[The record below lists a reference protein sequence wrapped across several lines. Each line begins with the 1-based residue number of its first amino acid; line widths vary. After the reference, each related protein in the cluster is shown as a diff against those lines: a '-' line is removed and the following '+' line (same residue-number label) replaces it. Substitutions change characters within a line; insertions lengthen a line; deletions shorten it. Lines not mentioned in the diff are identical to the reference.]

1 MADDQTNKVQIET
14 SSSAIHDVPEAPR
27 QTKTPTPSI
36 SRTQSKSSARVRFGV
51 LPSGRRPAPSTE
63 PLDEDDE
70 NISFPLPEPL
80 KPPPLYS
87 KDCIPLPVSTL
98 SPSYILAGTNRF
110 SREEIRAMKRNS
122 STSNLFVYGGLTFP
136 AILRAIAAKSLKG
149 VYSPI
154 HQRRLYPSSTD
165 WAKADVSIKNACEA
179 MTPALLKGFDR
190 WRVSHLDWAVMQDSR
205 MTRKILRAIESWNDE
220 PIAPQP
226 PGEVVGFLIVGLTG
240 EALRYCDMLFSS
252 DLEVMKN
259 PSILD
264 KLDESSSSV
273 SDRVPDPSDRP
284 LQRQNVTVDI
294 ELSDGSIIPVGALT
308 YVWSHGIENI
318 RGLWSPERF
327 LQGPK
332 MGQLLGKDSA
342 WRDEEQALASTMK
355 VSYALTGDYLCS
367 SITTNDLPELQRLLQ
382 NHFDPNGPC
391 RVYGSPLQAAAC
403 LGSKKMV
410 KELLKHGADA
420 NLEGG
425 RYRSP
430 LIAATIASRKG
441 ITEMLLDAKAN
452 VQADGG
458 IYINALYQAVGHSDL
473 EIAEVLLE
481 HGAWLSENFREIRDL
496 ALEQND
502 TEMQDL
508 LAKYDLRDHCRR
520 ALASSRRRELT
531 AVERYHGDSQ
541 MMKTSAR
548 VLTAVMKKVLVL
560 QTDPGNWKGY
570 KLVSVIKVALEAG
583 APPIILE
590 YIRSAM
596 EPVAMLIEVLRDK
609 DRQEDNQ
616 PRRVIADVPREER
629 SSEYSSS
636 DKESERINP
645 HRSHPSSNSG
655 GRRTNVRGNAKP
667 KSQRESRIRW
677 SDLDSLGAS
686 H

>member
-1 MADDQTNKVQIET
+1 
-14 SSSAIHDVPEAPR
+14 
-27 QTKTPTPSI
+27 
-36 SRTQSKSSARVRFGV
+36 
-51 LPSGRRPAPSTE
+51 
-63 PLDEDDE
+63 
-70 NISFPLPEPL
+70 
-80 KPPPLYS
+80 
-87 KDCIPLPVSTL
+87 
-98 SPSYILAGTNRF
+98 
-110 SREEIRAMKRNS
+110 
-122 STSNLFVYGGLTFP
+122 
-136 AILRAIAAKSLKG
+136 
-149 VYSPI
+149 
-154 HQRRLYPSSTD
+154 
-165 WAKADVSIKNACEA
+165 
-179 MTPALLKGFDR
+179 
-190 WRVSHLDWAVMQDSR
+190 
-205 MTRKILRAIESWNDE
+205 
-220 PIAPQP
+220 
-226 PGEVVGFLIVGLTG
+226 
-240 EALRYCDMLFSS
+240 
-252 DLEVMKN
+252 
-259 PSILD
+259 
-264 KLDESSSSV
+264 
-273 SDRVPDPSDRP
+273 
-284 LQRQNVTVDI
+284 
-294 ELSDGSIIPVGALT
+294 
-308 YVWSHGIENI
+308 
-318 RGLWSPERF
+318 
-327 LQGPK
+327 

-473 EIAEVLLE
+473 EI
-481 HGAWLSENFREIRDL
+481 

>member
-1 MADDQTNKVQIET
+1 
-14 SSSAIHDVPEAPR
+14 
-27 QTKTPTPSI
+27 
-36 SRTQSKSSARVRFGV
+36 
-51 LPSGRRPAPSTE
+51 
-63 PLDEDDE
+63 
-70 NISFPLPEPL
+70 
-80 KPPPLYS
+80 
-87 KDCIPLPVSTL
+87 
-98 SPSYILAGTNRF
+98 
-110 SREEIRAMKRNS
+110 
-122 STSNLFVYGGLTFP
+122 
-136 AILRAIAAKSLKG
+136 
-149 VYSPI
+149 
-154 HQRRLYPSSTD
+154 
-165 WAKADVSIKNACEA
+165 
-179 MTPALLKGFDR
+179 
-190 WRVSHLDWAVMQDSR
+190 
-205 MTRKILRAIESWNDE
+205 
-220 PIAPQP
+220 
-226 PGEVVGFLIVGLTG
+226 
-240 EALRYCDMLFSS
+240 
-252 DLEVMKN
+252 
-259 PSILD
+259 
-264 KLDESSSSV
+264 
-273 SDRVPDPSDRP
+273 
-284 LQRQNVTVDI
+284 
-294 ELSDGSIIPVGALT
+294 
-308 YVWSHGIENI
+308 
-318 RGLWSPERF
+318 
-327 LQGPK
+327 
-332 MGQLLGKDSA
+332 
-342 WRDEEQALASTMK
+342 
-355 VSYALTGDYLCS
+355 
-367 SITTNDLPELQRLLQ
+367 
-382 NHFDPNGPC
+382 
-391 RVYGSPLQAAAC
+391 
-403 LGSKKMV
+403 
-410 KELLKHGADA
+410 
-420 NLEGG
+420 
-425 RYRSP
+425 

-548 VLTAVMKKVLVL
+548 VLTAVMKRVLVL

-616 PRRVIADVPREER
+616 PRRAIADVPREER

-636 DKESERINP
+636 DKESERISP
-645 HRSHPSSNSG
+645 HRSYPSSNSG
-655 GRRTNVRGNAKP
+655 GKSTNVRGNAKP